1 MKQDTNTP
9 ASGGGSTQSSNA
21 LQASLIDVLLR
32 GLETAR
38 QAAPGDDPA
47 QPREF
52 CAFAYGTP
60 GTFCP
65 LLYWHRPE

>member
-1 MKQDTNTP
+1 MTTSTKTSAD
-9 ASGGGSTQSSNA
+9 ASPQNPQNA
-21 LQASLIDVLLR
+21 LQSGLIDVLLR
-32 GLETAR
+32 GLEAAR
-38 QAAPGDDPA
+38 QPAPEGDAA